1 MFASKTFMTI
11 SFHSKY
17 FNKILPW
24 KNEEKDQS
32 AVQKG
37 KMNNLIRVFIPIY
50 VFLKREGETK
60 NSGSCKVLRTES
72 I

>member
-1 MFASKTFMTI
+1 MTI

-50 VFLKREGETK
+50 VFFKERRGDEKQRKLQ
-60 NSGSCKVLRTES
+60 SSAD
-72 I
+72 